1 MGALGV
7 RLLLLWA
14 SSGIGMQ
21 IADERDYH
29 QIATSIV
36 NGNGFAKSNGVPTS
50 MRPPLYPVV
59 VAAVW
64 TITGT
69 RTLLPLRAAHIVFAL
84 LTAGLVFGIAKRVF
98 DEKTALVACAFVA
111 FYPSLLFSGVLIL
124 TETVFLFLLL
134 LLIRACL
141 AVIDEPSRWSALG
154 AGLCLGL
161 AALTRSILWPFI
173 VVLVPFLWFASRTS
187 YRERATLCALVIGGY
202 AAVVAPWAAR
212 NTRLQRVLTI
222 VDTMGGINLLTGN
235 YEYTPEDRMWDG
247 VNIRGSQ
254 AWYVP
259 LFEEQQAHLLSEGEK
274 ERWAR
279 AAAVRFIAAHPL
291 LTAKRSVLK
300 LADLWG
306 LEREWVAGIEQGL
319 YVPPLSFA
327 IVSSVLTVVAYPCL
341 LLLAICGFCCAPP
354 DRRAH
359 WLFALFIVFTCVVHA
374 LTFGHSRYHLP
385 LVPIL
390 AMYAAVV
397 VVHRSDVLVE
407 LRSCRTVVGG
417 LALMCAAVWVREIA
431 FRDAGRIARLF
442 ATLGHL
448 L

>member
-1 MGALGV
+1 LDV
-7 RLLLLWA
+7 
-14 SSGIGMQ
+14 GMQ
-21 IADERDYH
+21 VADERDYH

-50 MRPPLYPVV
+50 MRPPLYPAI

-69 RTLLPLRAAHIVFAL
+69 RSLVPVRAAHIVFAL
-84 LTAGLVFGIAKRVF
+84 LTAGLVFGIARRLF

-111 FYPSLLFSGVLIL
+111 YYPSLLFSGVLIL
-124 TETVFLFLLL
+124 TETVFIFLML
-134 LLIRACL
+134 LLIRMCL
-141 AVIDEPSRWSALG
+141 AVIDEPSWGAALG

-161 AALTRSILWPFI
+161 AALTRSILWPFL
-173 VVLVPFLWFASRTS
+173 VVLVPFLWFTSRAS
-187 YRERATLCALVIGGY
+187 YRERAALCALVIAGY
-202 AAVVAPWAAR
+202 AAVVAPWAVR
-212 NTRLQRVLTI
+212 NTRRQHVPTI

-247 VNIRGSQ
+247 VNIHGSQ
-254 AWYVP
+254 AWYAP
-259 LFEEQQAHLLSEGEK
+259 LFKERPANLLTEGEK
-274 ERWAR
+274 DRWAR
-279 AAAVRFIAAHPL
+279 AAAIRFMAAHPL

-306 LEREWVAGIEQGL
+306 LEREWVAGIGQGL
-319 YVPPLSFA
+319 YAPPLWFA

-341 LLLAICGFCCAPP
+341 LLLAICGFCCAPL

-359 WLFALFIVFTCVVHA
+359 WLFALLIGFTCAVHA

-390 AMYAAVV
+390 AIYAAAVV
-397 VVHRSDVLVE
+397 VRRSDVLLE
-407 LRSCRTVVGG
+407 LRSRRAVVGA
-417 LALMCAAVWVREIA
+417 LALLCAAVWVREIA
-431 FRDAGRIARLF
+431 FRDAGHIAQLF

>member
-1 MGALGV
+1 
-7 RLLLLWA
+7 
-14 SSGIGMQ
+14 MQ

-36 NGNGFAKSNGVPTS
+36 SGNGFAKSNGVPTS
-50 MRPPLYPVV
+50 MRPPLYPAL
-59 VAAVW
+59 VAGLW

-69 RTLLPLRAAHIVFAL
+69 RALLPLRAAQIVFAL
-84 LTAGLVFGIAKRVF
+84 LSVGLVFGIARRLF
-98 DEKTALVACAFVA
+98 DEKTALVACAFLA

-124 TETVFLFLLL
+124 TETVFVFLIL
-134 LLIRACL
+134 LLIRTCL
-141 AVIDEPSRWSALG
+141 AFIDEPSWWSALG

-161 AALTRSILWPFI
+161 AALTRSILWPFL

-187 YRERATLCALVIGGY
+187 YRGRAALCALVVGGY

-212 NTRLQRVLTI
+212 NTRLQHVLTI

-247 VNIRGSQ
+247 VNIGGTQ

-259 LFEEQQAHLLSEGEK
+259 FFKEPLDHSPTEGEK

-279 AAAVRFIAAHPL
+279 AAAIRFMAAHPL
-291 LTAKRSVLK
+291 VTAKRSVLK

-306 LEREWVAGIEQGL
+306 LEREWIAGIGQGL
-319 YVPPLSFA
+319 YAPPLWFA
-327 IVSSVLTVVAYPCL
+327 IVSGVLTVVAYPCL

-359 WLFALFIVFTCVVHA
+359 WLFALLVAFTCVVHA

-397 VVHRSDVLVE
+397 VVRRSDVLLE
-407 LRSCRTVVGG
+407 LRSCRAVVGT
-417 LALMCAAVWVREIA
+417 LALICVAIWVREIA
-431 FRDAGRIARLF
+431 FRDAGHIAQLF
-442 ATLGHL
+442 AMLGHL